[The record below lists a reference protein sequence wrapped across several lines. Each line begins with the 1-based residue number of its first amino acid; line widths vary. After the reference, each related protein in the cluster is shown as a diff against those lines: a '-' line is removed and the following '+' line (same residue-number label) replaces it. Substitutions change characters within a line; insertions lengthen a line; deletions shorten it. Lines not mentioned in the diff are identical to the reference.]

1 MLGDVKIKSKSF
13 RPHKHQPNPCVM
25 EPVKI
30 ENQAVRNHTFSEL
43 LIILGQTRQ
52 LDGLQVSVTENE
64 RKAIPIF
71 YPFRVDQYFFFM
83 VTAGELSLKLNLV
96 SHVIREGEFVLIE
109 PGTICQFTGSSEFMS
124 SACTSF
130 SSDFLLK
137 AGIYQKYLSAF
148 KLLGPNLSTHVV
160 LEREEVTLLVGVFK
174 MLYANIATREK
185 NEFSQEIIQHN
196 FSMVIYE
203 LINVFY
209 HHNQEL
215 KSKPTRKQ
223 DITARFMKL
232 LIKHY
237 REERSVQFYAGQ
249 LAITPRY
256 LTQTVKE
263 VAGKTAG
270 DLIDEM
276 VITEAMILLN
286 DPDNSVGQAAGLLQF
301 SDQFFFSK
309 FFKNKTGLTPS
320 EYRKSKQHT
329 PIMPEELSV
338 HSHERILSDI
348 T

>member
-1 MLGDVKIKSKSF
+1 
-13 RPHKHQPNPCVM
+13 M
-25 EPVKI
+25 EPI
-30 ENQAVRNHTFSEL
+30 TIDSQGVRNHTFSEI
-43 LIILGQTRQ
+43 LIILGQPRQ
-52 LDGLQVSVTENE
+52 LDGLQVSITENE

-71 YPFRVDQYFFFM
+71 YPFRFDQYFFFM
-83 VTAGELSLKLNLV
+83 VRSGEISLKLNLV
-96 SHVIREGEFVLIE
+96 SHTIREGEFILIE
-109 PGTICQFTGSSEFMS
+109 PGTICQFTGSSEIMS
-124 SACTSF
+124 SACISF
-130 SSDFLLK
+130 SNDFLLK

-148 KLLGPNLSTHVV
+148 KLLGPNLSTHLV
-160 LEREEVTLLVGVFK
+160 LEREEITLLSGIFK
-174 MLYANIATREK
+174 MLYANIVTREK

-196 FSMVIYE
+196 FSLAIYE

-237 REERSVQFYAGQ
+237 QGERSVQFYAGQ

-286 DPDNSVGQAAGLLQF
+286 DPLYSIGQVAGCLQF

-320 EYRKSKQHT
+320 EYRKSKQQT
-329 PIMPEELSV
+329 SVMIEELSGQ
-338 HSHERILSDI
+338 SQERILSDI
-348 T
+348 I

>member
-1 MLGDVKIKSKSF
+1 MDPIHGD
-13 RPHKHQPNPCVM
+13 
-25 EPVKI
+25 
-30 ENQAVRNHTFSEL
+30 NQSVRTHTFSEL
-43 LIILGQTRQ
+43 LIILGQPRQ
-52 LDGLQVSVTENE
+52 IDGLQVTVTENE

-71 YPFRVDQYFFFM
+71 YPFRFDQYFVCM
-83 VTAGELSLKLNLV
+83 VSAGELSLKLNLV
-96 SHVIREGEFVLIE
+96 NHVIREGEFVLIE
-109 PGTICQFTGSSEFMS
+109 PGTICQFTGSSEFIS
-124 SACTSF
+124 SACISF
-130 SSDFLLK
+130 SNDFLLK
-137 AGIYQKYLSAF
+137 AGIYQKYISAF
-148 KLLGPNLSTHVV
+148 KLLGPNLSTHLV
-160 LEREEVTLLVGVFK
+160 LEKEEIALLSGIFK
-174 MLYANIATREK
+174 MLYANIVTREK

-196 FSMVIYE
+196 FSLVIYE

-209 HHNQEL
+209 HHHQEL

-232 LIKHY
+232 LIKWY
-237 REERSVQFYAGQ
+237 KEERSVQFYAGQ

-286 DPDNSVGQAAGLLQF
+286 DPACSIGQVAVLLQF

-320 EYRKSKQHT
+320 EYRKSKQQT
-329 PIMPEELSV
+329 FVIKEELSV
-338 HSHERILSDI
+338 PSQERILSDI

>member
-1 MLGDVKIKSKSF
+1 M
-13 RPHKHQPNPCVM
+13 VM
-25 EPVKI
+25 EPIKI
-30 ENQAVRNHTFSEL
+30 DNQAVRNHTFSEL
-43 LIILGQTRQ
+43 LIILGQPRQ
-52 LDGLQVSVTENE
+52 LDGLQVSITENE

-71 YPFRVDQYFFFM
+71 YPLRIDQYFFCM
-83 VTAGELSLKLNLV
+83 VSSGELSLKLNLV
-96 SHVIREGEFVLIE
+96 NHVIREGEFFLIE
-109 PGTICQFTGSSEFMS
+109 PGTVCQFTGSSEFIS
-124 SACTSF
+124 STCISF
-130 SSDFLLK
+130 SNDFLLK
-137 AGIYQKYLSAF
+137 VGIYQKYLSAF
-148 KLLGPNLSTHVV
+148 KLLGPNMSTHLV
-160 LEREEVTLLVGVFK
+160 LEKGEIRLLSDIFK
-174 MLYANIATREK
+174 MLYINIVTREK

-196 FSMVIYE
+196 FSLVIYE

-223 DITARFMKL
+223 DITRRFMKL

-237 REERSVQFYAGQ
+237 KEERSVQFYAGQ

-286 DPDNSVGQAAGLLQF
+286 DLVYSIGQVAVLLQF

-320 EYRKSKQHT
+320 EYRKSKQHST
-329 PIMPEELSV
+329 VIKEEFSV
-338 HSHERILSDI
+338 SSQYRILSDI

>member
-1 MLGDVKIKSKSF
+1 MTIE
-13 RPHKHQPNPCVM
+13 QPKRDDQV
-25 EPVKI
+25 
-30 ENQAVRNHTFSEL
+30 VRNHTFSEL
-43 LIILGQTRQ
+43 LIILGQPRQ
-52 LDGLQVSVTENE
+52 LDGLQVTVTENE

-71 YPFRVDQYFFFM
+71 YPFRFDQYFFFM
-83 VTAGELSLKLNLV
+83 VRSGEISLKLNLV
-96 SHVIREGEFVLIE
+96 NHVIREGEFILIE

-124 SACTSF
+124 SSCVSF
-130 SSDFLLK
+130 SKDFLLK

-148 KLLGPNLSTHVV
+148 KLLGPDLNTHLV
-160 LEREEVTLLVGVFK
+160 LEREEIDLLSGILK

-185 NEFSQEIIQHN
+185 NEFTQEIIQHN
-196 FSMVIYE
+196 FSLAVYEMV
-203 LINVFY
+203 NVFY
-209 HHNQEL
+209 HHNQKL

-223 DITARFMKL
+223 DLVARFTKL

-249 LAITPRY
+249 LAVTPRY

-263 VAGKTAG
+263 VVGKTAG

-286 DPDNSVGQAAGLLQF
+286 DPVYSIGQVAIMLQF

-309 FFKNKTGLTPS
+309 FFKNKTSLTPS
-320 EYRKSKQHT
+320 EYRKSKQH
-329 PIMPEELSV
+329 PLVDAEEPAEVLQ
-338 HSHERILSDI
+338 ERVLSDI

>member
-1 MLGDVKIKSKSF
+1 M
-13 RPHKHQPNPCVM
+13 VM
-25 EPVKI
+25 EPIKND
-30 ENQAVRNHTFSEL
+30 NQAVRNHTFSEL
-43 LIILGQTRQ
+43 LIILGQPRQ
-52 LDGLQVSVTENE
+52 LDGLQVSITENE
-64 RKAIPIF
+64 RKVIPIF
-71 YPFRVDQYFFFM
+71 YPFRLDQYFFFM
-83 VTAGELSLKLNLV
+83 VKSGELSLKLNLV
-96 SHVIREGEFVLIE
+96 NHVVCEGEFVLIE
-109 PGTICQFTGSSEFMS
+109 PGTICQFTGSSEFIS

-130 SSDFLLK
+130 SNDFLLK
-137 AGIYQKYLSAF
+137 AGIYQKYVSAF
-148 KLLGPNLSTHVV
+148 KLLGPNLSTHLV
-160 LEREEVTLLVGVFK
+160 LEREEITLLSGIFK
-174 MLYANIATREK
+174 MLYANIVTREK
-185 NEFSQEIIQHN
+185 NEFSREIIQHN
-196 FSMVIYE
+196 FCLVVYE

-237 REERSVQFYAGQ
+237 KEERSVQFYAGQ

-263 VAGKTAG
+263 VVGKTAG

-286 DPDNSVGQAAGLLQF
+286 DPTYSIGQVSVLLQF

-309 FFKNKTGLTPS
+309 FFKNITGLTPS
-320 EYRKSKQHT
+320 EYRKSKQQT
-329 PIMPEELSV
+329 TVIAEELSLL
-338 HSHERILSDI
+338 SQERILSDI

>member
-1 MLGDVKIKSKSF
+1 
-13 RPHKHQPNPCVM
+13 M
-25 EPVKI
+25 EPI
-30 ENQAVRNHTFSEL
+30 ISDSQDVRSHTFSEL
-43 LIILGQTRQ
+43 LVILGESRQ
-52 LDGLQVSVTENE
+52 LDGLQVSVKEDE

-71 YPFRVDQYFFFM
+71 YPFRFDQYFFILA
-83 VTAGELSLKLNLV
+83 TSGEISLKLNLV
-96 SHVIREGEFVLIE
+96 DHVIRKGECVLIA
-109 PGTICQFTGSSEFMS
+109 PGTICQFKGSSELIS
-124 SACTSF
+124 SSCMSF
-130 SSDFLLK
+130 SNDFLLK

-148 KLLGPNLSTHVV
+148 KLLGPDLNTHLV
-160 LEREEVTLLVGVFK
+160 LDAEEITLLSGIFK
-174 MLYANIATREK
+174 MLYANIVTRAK

-196 FSMVIYE
+196 FSLVIYE

-209 HHNQEL
+209 HHNQKL
-215 KSKPTRKQ
+215 KSKPTRKE
-223 DITARFMKL
+223 DIVARFMKL

-237 REERSVQFYAGQ
+237 QEERSVQFYAGQ

-286 DPDNSVGQAAGLLQF
+286 NPVYSIGQVAISLQF

-320 EYRKSKQHT
+320 EYRKSKQLASVM
-329 PIMPEELSV
+329 IDELSV
-338 HSHERILSDI
+338 HSQERILSDI
-348 T
+348 S

>member
-1 MLGDVKIKSKSF
+1 
-13 RPHKHQPNPCVM
+13 M
-25 EPVKI
+25 EPI
-30 ENQAVRNHTFSEL
+30 TIDNQVVRNHAFSEL

-52 LDGLQVSVTENE
+52 LDGLQVSITENE

-71 YPFRVDQYFFFM
+71 YPFRFDQYFFFM
-83 VTAGELSLKLNLV
+83 VRSGEISLKLNLV
-96 SHVIREGEFVLIE
+96 NHTIREGEFILIE
-109 PGTICQFTGSSEFMS
+109 PGTICQFTGSSEIIS
-124 SACTSF
+124 SSCLSF
-130 SSDFLLK
+130 SNDFLLK

-148 KLLGPNLSTHVV
+148 KLLGPNMNTHLV
-160 LEREEVTLLVGVFK
+160 LEKEEITLLSGIFK

-196 FSMVIYE
+196 FSLVIYE

-286 DPDNSVGQAAGLLQF
+286 EPLHSIGQVAGSLQF

-320 EYRKSKQHT
+320 EYRKSKQQT
-329 PIMPEELSV
+329 SVMIEELSA
-338 HSHERILSDI
+338 HSQERILSDI

>member
-1 MLGDVKIKSKSF
+1 MDPINGD
-13 RPHKHQPNPCVM
+13 
-25 EPVKI
+25 
-30 ENQAVRNHTFSEL
+30 NQSVRTHTFSEL
-43 LIILGQTRQ
+43 LIILGQPRQ
-52 LDGLQVSVTENE
+52 IDGLQVTVTENE

-71 YPFRVDQYFFFM
+71 YPFRFDQYLLLM
-83 VTAGELSLKLNLV
+83 VSAGELSLKLNLV
-96 SHVIREGEFVLIE
+96 NHVIREGEFVLIE
-109 PGTICQFTGSSEFMS
+109 PGTICQFTGSSEFIS
-124 SACTSF
+124 SACISF
-130 SSDFLLK
+130 SNDFLLK
-137 AGIYQKYLSAF
+137 AGIYQKYTSAF
-148 KLLGPNLSTHVV
+148 KLLGPNLSTHLV
-160 LEREEVTLLVGVFK
+160 LEKEEIALLSGVLK
-174 MLYANIATREK
+174 MLYANIVTREK

-196 FSMVIYE
+196 FSLVIYE

-209 HHNQEL
+209 HHHQEL

-232 LIKHY
+232 LIKRY
-237 REERSVQFYAGQ
+237 KEERSVQFYAGQ

-286 DPDNSVGQAAGLLQF
+286 DPACSIGQVAVLLQF

-309 FFKNKTGLTPS
+309 FFKNKTSLTPS

-329 PIMPEELSV
+329 FAIKEELSV
-338 HSHERILSDI
+338 PSQEGILSDI

>member
-1 MLGDVKIKSKSF
+1 MDLINGD
-13 RPHKHQPNPCVM
+13 
-25 EPVKI
+25 
-30 ENQAVRNHTFSEL
+30 NQSVRTHTFSEL
-43 LIILGQTRQ
+43 LIILGQPRQ
-52 LDGLQVSVTENE
+52 IDGLQVTVTENE

-71 YPFRVDQYFFFM
+71 YPFRFDQYFVCM
-83 VTAGELSLKLNLV
+83 VSAGELSLKLNLV
-96 SHVIREGEFVLIE
+96 NHVIREGEFVLIE
-109 PGTICQFTGSSEFMS
+109 PGTICQFTGSSEFIS
-124 SACTSF
+124 SACISF
-130 SSDFLLK
+130 SNDFLLK
-137 AGIYQKYLSAF
+137 AGIYQKYISAF
-148 KLLGPNLSTHVV
+148 KLLGPNLSTHLV
-160 LEREEVTLLVGVFK
+160 LEKEEIALLSGIFK
-174 MLYANIATREK
+174 MLYANIVTREK

-196 FSMVIYE
+196 FSLVIYE

-209 HHNQEL
+209 HHHQEL

-232 LIKHY
+232 LIKWY
-237 REERSVQFYAGQ
+237 KEERSVQFYAGQ

-286 DPDNSVGQAAGLLQF
+286 DPACSIGQVAVLLQF

-320 EYRKSKQHT
+320 EYRKSKQQT
-329 PIMPEELSV
+329 FVIKEELSV
-338 HSHERILSDI
+338 PSQERILSDI

>member
-1 MLGDVKIKSKSF
+1 
-13 RPHKHQPNPCVM
+13 M
-25 EPVKI
+25 EPI
-30 ENQAVRNHTFSEL
+30 TIDNQVVRNHTFPEL

-52 LDGLQVSVTENE
+52 LDGLQVSITENE
-64 RKAIPIF
+64 RKTIPIF
-71 YPFRVDQYFFFM
+71 YPFRFDQYFFFM
-83 VTAGELSLKLNLV
+83 VRSGEISMKLNLV
-96 SHVIREGEFVLIE
+96 NHTIREGEFILIE
-109 PGTICQFTGSSEFMS
+109 PGTICQFTGSSEIIS
-124 SACTSF
+124 SSCLSF
-130 SSDFLLK
+130 SNDFLLK

-148 KLLGPNLSTHVV
+148 RLLGPNMNTHLV
-160 LEREEVTLLVGVFK
+160 LEKEEITLLSGIFK
-174 MLYANIATREK
+174 MLYSNIATREK

-196 FSMVIYE
+196 FSLVIYE

-286 DPDNSVGQAAGLLQF
+286 EPLHSIGQVAGSLQF

-320 EYRKSKQHT
+320 EYRKSKQQASVM
-329 PIMPEELSV
+329 IEELSA
-338 HSHERILSDI
+338 HSQERILSDI

>member
-1 MLGDVKIKSKSF
+1 MTVKIKSWSP
-13 RPHKHQPNPCVM
+13 RLLWLEPNPEVM
-25 EPVKI
+25 DLI
-30 ENQAVRNHTFSEL
+30 NGDNQSVRTHTFSEL
-43 LIILGQTRQ
+43 LIILGQPRQ
-52 LDGLQVSVTENE
+52 IDGLQVTVTENE

-71 YPFRVDQYFFFM
+71 YPFRFDQYFVCM
-83 VTAGELSLKLNLV
+83 VSAGELSLKLNLV
-96 SHVIREGEFVLIE
+96 NHVIREGEFVLIE
-109 PGTICQFTGSSEFMS
+109 PGTICQFTGSSEFIS
-124 SACTSF
+124 SACISF
-130 SSDFLLK
+130 SNDFLLK
-137 AGIYQKYLSAF
+137 AGIYQKYISAF
-148 KLLGPNLSTHVV
+148 KLLGPNLSTHLV
-160 LEREEVTLLVGVFK
+160 LEKEEIALLSGIFK
-174 MLYANIATREK
+174 MLYANIVTREK

-196 FSMVIYE
+196 FSLAIYE

-209 HHNQEL
+209 HHHQEL

-223 DITARFMKL
+223 DLTARFMKL
-232 LIKHY
+232 LIKWY
-237 REERSVQFYAGQ
+237 KEERSVQFYAGQ

-286 DPDNSVGQAAGLLQF
+286 DPACSIGQVAVLLQF

-320 EYRKSKQHT
+320 EYRKSKQQT
-329 PIMPEELSV
+329 FVIKEELSV
-338 HSHERILSDI
+338 PSQERILSDI

>member
-1 MLGDVKIKSKSF
+1 MDPINGD
-13 RPHKHQPNPCVM
+13 
-25 EPVKI
+25 
-30 ENQAVRNHTFSEL
+30 NQSVRTHTFSEL
-43 LIILGQTRQ
+43 LIILGQPRQ
-52 LDGLQVSVTENE
+52 IDGLQVTVTENE

-71 YPFRVDQYFFFM
+71 YPFRFDQYFLLM
-83 VTAGELSLKLNLV
+83 VSAGELSLKLNLV
-96 SHVIREGEFVLIE
+96 NHVIREGEFVLIE
-109 PGTICQFTGSSEFMS
+109 PGTICQFTGSSEFIS
-124 SACTSF
+124 SACISF
-130 SSDFLLK
+130 SNDFLLK
-137 AGIYQKYLSAF
+137 AGIYQKYISAF
-148 KLLGPNLSTHVV
+148 KLLGPNLSTHLV
-160 LEREEVTLLVGVFK
+160 LEKEEIALLSGVLK
-174 MLYANIATREK
+174 MLYANIVTREK

-196 FSMVIYE
+196 FSLVIYE

-209 HHNQEL
+209 HHHQEL

-232 LIKHY
+232 LIKRY
-237 REERSVQFYAGQ
+237 KEERSVQFYAGQ

-286 DPDNSVGQAAGLLQF
+286 DPVCSIGQVAVLLQF

-329 PIMPEELSV
+329 FVIKEELAVPSQ
-338 HSHERILSDI
+338 EGILSDI

>member
-1 MLGDVKIKSKSF
+1 MDPIHGD
-13 RPHKHQPNPCVM
+13 
-25 EPVKI
+25 
-30 ENQAVRNHTFSEL
+30 NQSVRTHTFSEL
-43 LIILGQTRQ
+43 LIILGQPRQ
-52 LDGLQVSVTENE
+52 IDGLQVTVTENE

-71 YPFRVDQYFFFM
+71 YPFRFDQYFVCM
-83 VTAGELSLKLNLV
+83 VSAGELSLKLNLV
-96 SHVIREGEFVLIE
+96 NHVIREGEFVLIE
-109 PGTICQFTGSSEFMS
+109 PGTICQFTGSSEFIS
-124 SACTSF
+124 SACISF
-130 SSDFLLK
+130 SNDFLLK
-137 AGIYQKYLSAF
+137 AGIYQKYISAF
-148 KLLGPNLSTHVV
+148 KLLGPNLSTHLV
-160 LEREEVTLLVGVFK
+160 LEKEEIALLSGIFK
-174 MLYANIATREK
+174 MLYANIVTREK

-196 FSMVIYE
+196 FSLAIYE

-209 HHNQEL
+209 HHHQEL

-232 LIKHY
+232 LIKWY
-237 REERSVQFYAGQ
+237 KEERSVQFYAGQ

-286 DPDNSVGQAAGLLQF
+286 DPACSIGQVAVLLQF

-320 EYRKSKQHT
+320 EYRKSKQQT
-329 PIMPEELSV
+329 FVIKEELSV
-338 HSHERILSDI
+338 PSQERILSDI

>member
-1 MLGDVKIKSKSF
+1 MSIN
-13 RPHKHQPNPCVM
+13 PNPVVM
-25 EPVKI
+25 EPAKI
-30 ENQAVRNHTFSEL
+30 DNQAVRNLTFSEL
-43 LIILGQTRQ
+43 LVILGQPRQ

-71 YPFRVDQYFFFM
+71 YPFRFDQYFFFM
-83 VTAGELSLKLNLV
+83 VRSGEISLKLNLV
-96 SHVIREGEFVLIE
+96 NHVIREGEFILID
-109 PGTICQFTGSSEFMS
+109 PGTICQFLGSSEIIS
-124 SACTSF
+124 SSCISF
-130 SSDFLLK
+130 SNDFLLK

-148 KLLGPNLSTHVV
+148 KLLGPDLSTHLV
-160 LEREEVTLLVGVFK
+160 LEREEITLLSAIFK
-174 MLYANIATREK
+174 MLYTNIAIREK
-185 NEFSQEIIQHN
+185 NEFSQEIIQYN
-196 FSMVIYE
+196 FSLMIYE

-209 HHNQEL
+209 HHNQKL

-223 DITARFMKL
+223 DIAARFIKL
-232 LIKHY
+232 LTKYY
-237 REERSVQFYAGQ
+237 REERSVQFYAGE

-263 VAGKTAG
+263 AVGKTAG

-286 DPDNSVGQAAGLLQF
+286 DPGYSIGQVALLLQF

-320 EYRKSKQHT
+320 EYRKSKQNT
-329 PIMPEELSV
+329 PVITEGLSV
-338 HSHERILSDI
+338 RYPERILSDI

>member
-1 MLGDVKIKSKSF
+1 MDPINGD
-13 RPHKHQPNPCVM
+13 
-25 EPVKI
+25 
-30 ENQAVRNHTFSEL
+30 NQSVRTHTFSEL
-43 LIILGQTRQ
+43 LIILGQPRQ
-52 LDGLQVSVTENE
+52 IDGLQVTVTENE

-71 YPFRVDQYFFFM
+71 YPFRFDQYFFLM
-83 VTAGELSLKLNLV
+83 VSAGDLSLKLNLV
-96 SHVIREGEFVLIE
+96 NHVIREGEFVLIE
-109 PGTICQFTGSSEFMS
+109 PGTICQFTGSSEFIS
-124 SACTSF
+124 SACISF
-130 SSDFLLK
+130 SNDFLLK
-137 AGIYQKYLSAF
+137 AGIYQKYISAF
-148 KLLGPNLSTHVV
+148 KLLEPNLNTHLV
-160 LEREEVTLLVGVFK
+160 LEKEEIALLSDIFK
-174 MLYANIATREK
+174 MLYANIVTREK

-196 FSMVIYE
+196 FSLVIYE

-209 HHNQEL
+209 HHHREL

-223 DITARFMKL
+223 DITASFMKL
-232 LIKHY
+232 LIKRY
-237 REERSVQFYAGQ
+237 KEERSVQFYAGQ

-263 VAGKTAG
+263 VVGKTAG

-286 DPDNSVGQAAGLLQF
+286 DPVCSIGQVAVLLQF

-329 PIMPEELSV
+329 FVIREELSV
-338 HSHERILSDI
+338 PSQERILSDI

>member
-1 MLGDVKIKSKSF
+1 MI
-13 RPHKHQPNPCVM
+13 
-25 EPVKI
+25 EPI
-30 ENQAVRNHTFSEL
+30 EIDNQVVRNHTFSEL

-52 LDGLQVSVTENE
+52 LDGLQVSITENE

-71 YPFRVDQYFFFM
+71 YPFRFDQYFFFM
-83 VTAGELSLKLNLV
+83 VRSGEISLKLNLV
-96 SHVIREGEFVLIE
+96 NHVIRAGEFILIE
-109 PGTICQFTGSSEFMS
+109 PGTICQFTGSSELMS
-124 SACTSF
+124 SSCMSF
-130 SSDFLLK
+130 SNDFLLK
-137 AGIYQKYLSAF
+137 AGTYQKYLSAF
-148 KLLGPNLSTHVV
+148 KLLGPNLSTHLV
-160 LEREEVTLLVGVFK
+160 LEGKEIALLSDIFK
-174 MLYANIATREK
+174 MLYNNIVTREK

-196 FSMVIYE
+196 FNLAIYE

-237 REERSVQFYAGQ
+237 QQERSVQFYAGQ

-256 LTQTVKE
+256 LTQTVKG

-286 DPDNSVGQAAGLLQF
+286 DPIHSIGQVAISLQF

-320 EYRKSKQHT
+320 EYRKSKEQT
-329 PIMPEELSV
+329 SVMIEEFSV
-338 HSHERILSDI
+338 QSQERILSDI